1 MRLKTKSVRESMDN
15 KAEEIK
21 LWDAQINRLDS
32 EANRICRVSYFS
44 LSFFLSR
51 NSVVSLFKCVLASL

>member
-44 LSFFLSR
+44 LFLSVKEFCCL
-51 NSVVSLFKCVLASL
+51 SF